1 MTLNP
6 LSLIANLFVYKIRKQ
21 LLLILMGFGLF
32 AQGQD
37 STGPVLSSFTHSS
50 TIDISSGP
58 VTLTFV
64 ITATDS
70 STISAVSTSPFLYSN
85 VGSPTI
91 DSGYDTFTNWT
102 TISSITSDW
111 LPSQLGGLS
120 AWIDISDGSSLNLSG
135 NNINSVSDKST
146 NYGTIPASGGN
157 PTINTTHLNSM
168 DVAYFDGSESF
179 KSSSNETIVSS
190 GGNHWSI
197 GVFQANTITDKK
209 NSLWAIETTQTPKR
223 DYSVSAANNSSF
235 QGEVDLDGLTSN
247 RISSSAGNTLLFNS
261 ASSVLS
267 SGSSYQNSWR
277 IFNATFN
284 KTANQIFANVDGN
297 RAATVTDYDKNLK
310 ENQQLR
316 LMVNRGSSFLKGYM
330 AEFIAVAGL
339 PGTSGSDTS
348 ILEKVEG
355 YLAHKWGLTSN
366 LPSGHDYKTSKPL
379 NSATYTYS
387 ATLLLDPAHVPA
399 GTYKINLRNSG
410 FVDESSSSN
419 VAGLPSGYD
428 NFTIQVT
435 NNTAVATITSNDS
448 DNVITS
454 GVVTLTATFSENMA
468 ATPLVSIAGL
478 VTNTA
483 MTLGSSAAE
492 WTYYWQ
498 VPSSVS
504 TGTFAVTVA
513 ATDTNSRPYAGSES
527 LDLSIDPAF
536 YMDAN
541 GVTIKCPTASNGDTG
556 IVAGKT
562 YTAVDESTLR
572 SKVASNDADFDCVC
586 TSLVTDMSSLFEDKS
601 SFNQDISSW
610 DTSNVT
616 TMEEMFEDALS
627 FNQNIGAWNTSN
639 VSTTRWMFNDARAF
653 NNGGSNSINDWDTS
667 QVTNMYAM
675 FNDALDFN
683 QPLGNWNTA
692 SVTTM
697 AFMFDDAEDF
707 NQDLNSWNTSSVTD
721 MK

>member
-387 ATLLLDPAHVPA
+387 ATLLLDPA
-399 GTYKINLRNSG
+399 
-410 FVDESSSSN
+410 
-419 VAGLPSGYD
+419 
-428 NFTIQVT
+428 
-435 NNTAVATITSNDS
+435 
-448 DNVITS
+448 
-454 GVVTLTATFSENMA
+454 
-468 ATPLVSIAGL
+468 
-478 VTNTA
+478 
-483 MTLGSSAAE
+483 
-492 WTYYWQ
+492 
-498 VPSSVS
+498 
-504 TGTFAVTVA
+504 
-513 ATDTNSRPYAGSES
+513 
-527 LDLSIDPAF
+527 
-536 YMDAN
+536 
-541 GVTIKCPTASNGDTG
+541 
-556 IVAGKT
+556 
-562 YTAVDESTLR
+562 
-572 SKVASNDADFDCVC
+572 
-586 TSLVTDMSSLFEDKS
+586 
-601 SFNQDISSW
+601 
-610 DTSNVT
+610 
-616 TMEEMFEDALS
+616 
-627 FNQNIGAWNTSN
+627 
-639 VSTTRWMFNDARAF
+639 
-653 NNGGSNSINDWDTS
+653 
-667 QVTNMYAM
+667 
-675 FNDALDFN
+675 
-683 QPLGNWNTA
+683 
-692 SVTTM
+692 
-697 AFMFDDAEDF
+697 
-707 NQDLNSWNTSSVTD
+707 
-721 MK
+721 